1 MTKLVLIESDD
12 SGVFWLSGH
21 HSPREPLRPG
31 ESMSFTSH
39 LQGAPVA
46 FVRLCL
52 GPRLGVST
60 VGPNGVLPIGSKG
73 PSWDAAAWRIDE
85 VTLDEVSLDYRKV
98 GCGVGSRLFMRVTNV
113 GEVPAHFY
121 ASWECEDVQ

>member
-12 SGVFWLSGH
+12 SGTFWLSG
-21 HSPREPLRPG
+21 PRAPQEPIRPG
-31 ESMSFTSH
+31 ESMGFTSH
-39 LQGAPVA
+39 LQGEPVA

-52 GPRLGVST
+52 GPRPGVSI
-60 VGPNGVLPIGSKG
+60 VGTNGVLPIGSHG
-73 PSWDAAAWRIDE
+73 PAWNAAAWRVDE
-85 VTLDEVSLDYRKV
+85 VTIDEAPVDHRQV
-98 GCGVGSRLFMRVTNV
+98 GCGVGSRLFMCVTNV

>member
-1 MTKLVLIESDD
+1 MTKLVLIETDD

-21 HSPREPLRPG
+21 HLPREPLRPG
-31 ESMSFTSH
+31 ESVSIMNH
-39 LQGAPVA
+39 LQSEPVA

-52 GPRLGVST
+52 GPRPGVST
-60 VGPNGVLPIGSKG
+60 VGPNGVLPIGSQG
-73 PSWDAAAWRIDE
+73 LAWDKAAWRIDE
-85 VTLDEVSLDYRKV
+85 VTLDEILIDHRQV

-113 GEVPAHFY
+113 GKVPAHFY